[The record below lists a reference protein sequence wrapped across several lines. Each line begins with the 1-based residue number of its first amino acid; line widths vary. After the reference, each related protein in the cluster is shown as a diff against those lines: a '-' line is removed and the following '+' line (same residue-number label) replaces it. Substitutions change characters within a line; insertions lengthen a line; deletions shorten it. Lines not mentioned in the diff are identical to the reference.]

1 MNNRF
6 VNFWK
11 KLYQDPFKRYLVISL
26 VVLGVAISLT
36 GQGEVEPLP
45 SEGLEVHFFYLPGCS
60 HCEEQEPFNE
70 EMASAYP
77 SIQLHYHKCWQT

>member
-1 MNNRF
+1 VNNRF

-11 KLYQDPFKRYLVISL
+11 KLYRDPFKRYLVIAL
-26 VVLGVAISLT
+26 VALGFAIFFT
-36 GQGEVEPLP
+36 GQVEVTPLP

-70 EMASAYP
+70 ELAGAYP
-77 SIQLHYHKCWQT
+77 AIQIIAHNS